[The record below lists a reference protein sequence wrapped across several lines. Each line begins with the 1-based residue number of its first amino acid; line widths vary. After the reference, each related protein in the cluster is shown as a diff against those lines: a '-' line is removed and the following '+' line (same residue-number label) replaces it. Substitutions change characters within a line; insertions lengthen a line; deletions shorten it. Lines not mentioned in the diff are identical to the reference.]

1 MAAVQLGKYLGAKVI
16 ATGTS
21 EEKLALTKEWGA
33 DHTVLTHKN
42 GDVEFRQEVKDLTEG
57 KGADVIYDPVGGDVF
72 GSLHK
77 MYCLGRKDINS
88 WGLLAA
94 GFQIFQ

>member
-1 MAAVQLGKYLGAKVI
+1 MYLLSAEEILKKVKRCCAWINWRVGMAAVQLGKYLGAKVI

-42 GDVEFRQEVKDLTEG
+42 GDVGLG
-57 KGADVIYDPVGGDVF
+57 KK
-72 GSLHK
+72 SK
-77 MYCLGRKDINS
+77 T
-88 WGLLAA
+88 
-94 GFQIFQ
+94 

>member
-57 KGADVIYDPVGGDVF
+57 KVPMSFTILLVET
-72 GSLHK
+72 
-77 MYCLGRKDINS
+77 CLITP
-88 WGLLAA
+88 
-94 GFQIFQ
+94 

>member
-1 MAAVQLGKYLGAKVI
+1 MPKVI

-21 EEKLALTKEWGA
+21 EEKLKFTLDWGA

-42 GDVEFRQEVKDLTEG
+42 NVVEFREVKELTEG

-72 GSLHK
+72 
-77 MYCLGRKDINS
+77 
-88 WGLLAA
+88 
-94 GFQIFQ
+94 